1 MWGWSGLEEE
11 GMGFY
16 GNTIAAG
23 DSIWVI
29 QQFMLALVILLLRW
43 LLCKGNACRTI
54 SWALIVINCLA
65 FPLEMAGTFRKAF
78 VS

>member
-23 DSIWVI
+23 DSIWAI

-54 SWALIVINCLA
+54 SWALIVINCLD
-65 FPLEMAGTFRKAF
+65 FPLEMAGTFCKAF